1 MTINATSALNRPWN
15 PGAPR
20 GTAAL
25 AFLGG
30 GAFLSF
36 ALLRRRRGKVWWMQL
51 GCGLVLLGA
60 TVFTGCGGGSGGSGG
75 NSGGGTYTLTVTG
88 TSGSLTETAAYS
100 LTVQ

>member
-1 MTINATSALNRPWN
+1 MTINAASAMNRPGT
-15 PGAPR
+15 PGSPR

-36 ALLRRRRGKVWWMQL
+36 ALLRRRREKLWGMQL
-51 GCGLVLLGA
+51 GLGLVLLGA
-60 TVFTGCGGGSGGSGG
+60 TLFAGCGGGSGG
-75 NSGGGTYTLTVTG
+75 NTGGTYTLTVTG
-88 TSGSLTETAAYS
+88 TSGTLTQTTTYS

>member
-15 PGAPR
+15 PGSPR
-20 GTAAL
+20 GGAAL

-36 ALLRRRRGKVWWMQL
+36 AMLGRRRGKVWWMQL
-51 GCGLVLLGA
+51 GFGLVLLGA
-60 TVFTGCGGGSGGSGG
+60 TVLTGCGGGSGGK
-75 NSGGGTYTLTVTG
+75 SGGGTYTLTVTG
-88 TSGSLTETAAYS
+88 TSGSLSETATYS